1 MSKIYFFRHAQA
13 SLGSDNYDV
22 LSSKG
27 ELQAVELGKYLVAK
41 KFKFDKIYVGE
52 LTRQLHTCKI
62 VSEIYKKYNLTIPKP
77 IILKGLNEHQATE
90 AMKIEIPKMIDSDPF
105 IKKLW
110 KEIELYPKKKNGN
123 LMLGFEYFLNLWV
136 LDKVKVDGIITW
148 KDFRENVRY
157 ALKIILDNTQKSQK
171 IGVFTSG
178 GTISSITAESLKIID
193 DKKIAGLNFSIRNT
207 SFSSFLYSNN
217 QFNLLSFNE
226 LPHLESEMIT
236 FV

>member
-22 LSSKG
+22 LSKKG
-27 ELQAVELGKYLVAK
+27 ELQALELGKYLVANK
-41 KFKFDKIYVGE
+41 YKFDKIYVGE
-52 LTRQLHTCKI
+52 LTRQQHTCKI
-62 VSEIYKKYNLTIPKP
+62 VSEVYTENNLTFPKP

-90 AMKIEIPKMIDSDPF
+90 AMKIEIPKMINSDPF
-105 IKKLW
+105 IKSLW
-110 KEIELYPKKKNGN
+110 KEIELDPKKKNGN

-136 LDKVKVDGIITW
+136 TDKIKVDGIIPW
-148 KDFRENVRY
+148 KDFRENVRNG
-157 ALKIILDNTQKSQK
+157 LKIILDNTKKSQY

-178 GTISSITAESLKIID
+178 GTISSISAESLKISD
-193 DKKIAGLNFSIRNT
+193 EKKIAGLNFSIRNT
-207 SFSSFLYSNN
+207 SFTSFLFSKN

-226 LPHLESEMIT
+226 LPHLEKEMIT

>member
-41 KFKFDKIYVGE
+41 QFKFDKIYVGE